1 MLCSMCYM
9 FDAML
14 LCAYLH
20 VLRDNVICAT
30 CNDDIQFDMLNVHCL
45 HTFRGMS

>member
-1 MLCSMCYM
+1 MCYM

-20 VLRDNVICAT
+20 ILRDNVICSIYY
-30 CNDDIQFDMLNVHCL
+30 DDNQLVILNVRYL
-45 HTFRGMS
+45 YAF